1 VAGRGNV
8 YSRRRRSGPTWASRA
23 FLLELPF
30 GRHQLDLGFRS
41 EILRYVEL
49 TNQDTEHYVVL
60 GNLLLHFPGGLKF
73 NLKEDFTLV
82 GRRWRRRRGARPDF
96 LKTITP
102 NDLGGR
108 D

>member
-23 FLLELPF
+23 SCWSCPLV
-30 GRHQLDLGFRS
+30 GSRS

-82 GRRWRRRRGARPDF
+82 GRRWRRRRGACPDF